1 MFERSHLSILRG
13 LREAVRRLQEEG
25 PADEVVG
32 NRLQRAGEELA
43 EIERLQA
50 RARSKAAESMRA
62 SRGLLRELGIASPP
76 MTRPPGPSTGA
87 RPSPEHGL
95 IVYSP
100 TDAGPCLGCGE
111 PVAAGPIGWL
121 MEPESDPVCDECLKQ
136 RNGQI
141 AVVLELASF
150 FRELGEMDCNSEGE
164 EDQLE
169 NFLTAMA
176 GQAEAL
182 FLRPVAP
189 QTSLSVEGLYELL
202 EKIEERNARMGAPEA
217 GAG

>member
-1 MFERSHLSILRG
+1 MFERSHLARLRG
-13 LREAVRRLQEEG
+13 LRDAVRRLQEEG
-25 PADEVVG
+25 PADEEVG

-43 EIERLQA
+43 EIERLLA
-50 RARSKAAESMRA
+50 RARSKIAESMRA
-62 SRGLLRELGIASPP
+62 ARGVLRELGIASPP

-100 TDAGPCLGCGE
+100 TDAGPCLSCGE

-121 MEPESDPVCDECLKQ
+121 LEPESDPLCAECLKQ
-136 RNGQI
+136 RNGQL
-141 AVVLELASF
+141 ALVLELACF
-150 FRELGEMDCNSEGE
+150 FRELGEMDCDSEGE

-176 GQAEAL
+176 GQTEAL

-189 QTSLSVEGLYELL
+189 QTSLSLARLYELL
-202 EKIEERNARMGAPEA
+202 EKIEERNAYMAAPEA

>member
-1 MFERSHLSILRG
+1 MFERSHLSRFRG

-43 EIERLQA
+43 EIERLLA

-62 SRGLLRELGIASPP
+62 ARGVLRERGIASPP

-87 RPSPEHGL
+87 RPSPEHSL

-100 TDAGPCLGCGE
+100 TDAGPCLDCGE
-111 PVAAGPIGWL
+111 PVGAGPIGWL
-121 MEPESDPVCDECLKQ
+121 TEPEPEPVCDECLKQ
-136 RNGQI
+136 RSGQF
-141 AVVLELASF
+141 AVVLELANF
-150 FRELGEMDCNSEGE
+150 FRELGEMECDSEGKE
-164 EDQLE
+164 GELE
-169 NFLTAMA
+169 NFLTGMG
-176 GQAEAL
+176 GQTEAL

-189 QTSLSVEGLYELL
+189 QTSLSVARLYELL
-202 EKIEERNARMGAPEA
+202 EKIEERNERMGAPEA